1 MPSIAI
7 LLLLVLLSAVAG
19 AAAVWGWARHRCQ
32 SQLMAAADRDPVTGL
47 VARRALLE
55 SLARYRALAE
65 RMQHP
70 LTVLFIEV
78 DERDLLLARLPLKAQ
93 QDLEQALATRMLD
106 RVRAYDQLGRW
117 DCFQYLLVMPQAD
130 VASALVLVDDL
141 RQVVASAALQPAG
154 WSQPLTVSVGLHGLH
169 PGRHPEVQA
178 DAGLLVAAARRA
190 LEATAADGPNRIEV
204 EP

>member
-1 MPSIAI
+1 M
-7 LLLLVLLSAVAG
+7 LVALLSAAAG
-19 AAAVWGWARHRCQ
+19 AAVAWGWARQRCQ
-32 SQLMAAADRDPVTGL
+32 ALLAASADRDPATGL
-47 VARRALLE
+47 VARRAMLE
-55 SLARYRALAE
+55 SLTRYRALAE

-70 LTVLFIEV
+70 LTVLFIEL
-78 DERDLLLARLPLKAQ
+78 DDRDLVLARLSTAD
-93 QDLEQALATRMLD
+93 QDRLEQGLAARMLE

-117 DCFQYLLVMPQAD
+117 DRFQYLLVLPQAD

-141 RQVVASAALQPAG
+141 RQVVASAALLPAG

-169 PGRHPEVQA
+169 PGRTPDTQA

>member
-1 MPSIAI
+1 MSSIAV
-7 LLLLVLLSAVAG
+7 LMLVALLSAAAG
-19 AAAVWGWARHRCQ
+19 AAVAWGWARQRCQ
-32 SQLMAAADRDPVTGL
+32 VLLASVDRDPATGL
-47 VARRALLE
+47 VARRAMLE

-70 LTVLFIEV
+70 LTVLFIEL
-78 DERDLLLARLPLKAQ
+78 DDRDLVLVRLSPAN
-93 QDLEQALATRMLD
+93 QDRLEQALAACMLE

-117 DCFQYLLVMPQAD
+117 DRFQYLLVLPQAD

-169 PGRHPEVQA
+169 PGRTPDTQA

>member
-1 MPSIAI
+1 
-7 LLLLVLLSAVAG
+7 
-19 AAAVWGWARHRCQ
+19 
-32 SQLMAAADRDPVTGL
+32 MASADRDPTTGL
-47 VARRALLE
+47 AARRALLE

-65 RMQHP
+65 RMQNP

-78 DERDLLLARLPLKAQ
+78 DDRELLLSRLSVAAQ
-93 QDLEQALATRMLD
+93 HGLEHGLATRMTE

-117 DCFQYLLVMPQAD
+117 DRFQYLLVMPQAD
-130 VASALVLVDDL
+130 IASALVLVDDL
-141 RQVVASAALQPAG
+141 RQVVASAALQPPG
-154 WSQPLTVSVGLHGLH
+154 WSQPLTISVGLHGLH
-169 PGRHPEVQA
+169 PGRHPDTQA